1 MAKFNI
7 SMQVEYVFEVE
18 AEDHAEAEAKAWE
31 YDYEEDRSSY
41 AGVYSIDV
49 QEMYEE
55 EDESEDE

>member
-7 SMQVEYVFEVE
+7 SMLVEYVFEVE
-18 AEDHAEAEAKAWE
+18 ADTESEAESRAWE
-31 YDYEEDRSSY
+31 YDYEDDRSSY

-49 QEMYEE
+49 QEMDE